1 MLKQAALSRYPA
13 DGAILPRTVYR
24 EGIFHGDPSTPCRMK
39 IVLVVVLVVEVFE
52 HEYENDNEKVG
63 GMEWSLKGNSKNN

>member
-1 MLKQAALSRYPA
+1 
-13 DGAILPRTVYR
+13 
-24 EGIFHGDPSTPCRMK
+24 MK